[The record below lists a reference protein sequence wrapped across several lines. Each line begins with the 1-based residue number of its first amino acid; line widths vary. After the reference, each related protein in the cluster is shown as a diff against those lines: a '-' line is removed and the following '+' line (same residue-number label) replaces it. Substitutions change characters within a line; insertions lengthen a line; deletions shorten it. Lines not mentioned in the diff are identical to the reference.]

1 MKISV
6 GWIKLA
12 LMAIGAIITGNVVE
26 NVVTKNLY
34 ANVYP
39 AEADS
44 ISIPIM
50 SAYLTFIILIP
61 FASIIAF
68 VNLRKFDASKKY
80 ARVRFWFKVFSYF
93 LSYLIVSL
101 TLLGFTGYWHTPHH
115 EKIRQAYFYLLILV
129 QLLVLFEGVRWTL
142 DYFKRRNLA
151 K

>member
-12 LMAIGAIITGNVVE
+12 LMTIGAIITGYVIE
-26 NVVTKNLY
+26 KVVTKNLY
-34 ANVYP
+34 ANLYP

-61 FASIIAF
+61 FASIISF
-68 VNLRKFDASKKY
+68 VNLRKFDASKKF
-80 ARVRFWFKVFSYF
+80 AKTKFWFRVFSYF
-93 LSYLIVSL
+93 LSYLIVTL

-115 EKIRQAYFYLLILV
+115 EKIRQAYYCLLILV
-129 QLLVLFEGVRWTL
+129 QLIVIYDLINWII
-142 DYFKRRNLA
+142 DYFKRRNLS

>member
-1 MKISV
+1 MKISS
-6 GWIKLA
+6 GWIKFA
-12 LMAIGAIITGNVVE
+12 LLAIGAIITGNVVE
-26 NVVTKNLY
+26 KVVTKNLY

-68 VNLRKFDASKKY
+68 VNLRKFDASEKY
-80 ARVRFWFKVFSYF
+80 ARVRFWLKTFSYF
-93 LSYLIVSL
+93 LSYIFVSL
-101 TLLGFTGYWHTPHH
+101 VLLSFIFYWYRPHH
-115 EKIRQAYFYLLILV
+115 KEILLAYSCLLVLV
-129 QLLVLFEGVRWTL
+129 QLIVIYDLIYCGI

-151 K
+151 